1 MTTPKRQPQPR
12 VRVTVTERRNRGL
25 VNSYLRPTSKTR
37 RYSWTDTNGVRHN
50 ELSPP
55 PATGSRFLDAVL
67 GTILLAS
74 IFGVVAF
81 WYVAVPVLLVGGLAL
96 AVVGVVRVRTRRG
109 HREPPPA
116 SPPDPQSRQVMRTKD
131 GRWITYD
138 GGEHFYSAANAPPPP
153 SPPPLSPPPPPQQKP
168 RLVHSEL
175 ADGLL
180 RLSELHRRG
189 ELTDEEFV
197 AAKTKLLS

>member
-1 MTTPKRQPQPR
+1 LTTPKQPR
-12 VRVTVTERRNRGL
+12 PQVRVTVTERRNRGL

-37 RYSWTDTNGVRHN
+37 RYSWTDKNGVRHN
-50 ELSPP
+50 ELTPP

-74 IFGVVAF
+74 IIGAVAF

-96 AVVGVVRVRTRRG
+96 VIVGVVRAKTRRAPQQT
-109 HREPPPA
+109 RPA
-116 SPPDPQSRQVMRTKD
+116 SPPDHQVSPAMRTAD
-131 GRWITYD
+131 DSWTPY
-138 GGEHFYSAANAPPPP
+138 GGGDHFYNAANAPPPP
-153 SPPPLSPPPPPQQKP
+153 PPPPPAQKARSVP
-168 RLVHSEL
+168 DDL
-175 ADGLL
+175 ASGLL